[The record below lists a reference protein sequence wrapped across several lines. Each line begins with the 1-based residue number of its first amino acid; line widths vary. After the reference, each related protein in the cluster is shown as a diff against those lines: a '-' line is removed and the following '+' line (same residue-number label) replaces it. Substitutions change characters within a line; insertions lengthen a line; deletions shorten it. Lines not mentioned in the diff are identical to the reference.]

1 MKLTADWD
9 LRSLLATGG
18 SLNYGGWSNETTNS
32 LLASFASATDRVAAM
47 EALCTHLQQQ
57 QVPFIPICF
66 KSTSVLIQSGVVE
79 GLTPTM
85 ADPFYNLPS
94 CTIHLR
100 ES

>member
-1 MKLTADWD
+1 M
-9 LRSLLATGG
+9 ATGG

-32 LLASFASATDRVAAM
+32 LLAAFASATDRAAAM

-57 QVPFIPICF
+57 VPLIPVCF
-66 KSTSVLIQSGVVE
+66 KSTSVLVQTGVVE

-85 ADPFYNLPS
+85 ADPFYDLAS